1 MVFYWYL
8 KSFAVREWR
17 VDADLVT
24 SRCEMLLDI
33 ANDDFVWASGIVIE
47 PDADVNVW
55 WIAAE
60 QIGQARETVA
70 VYKQRAFAQTE
81 QSLRH

>member
-8 KSFAVREWR
+8 KSFAVRER
-17 VDADLVT
+17 CVDSNLVAT
-24 SRCEMLLDI
+24 GIEMLLDI

>member
-8 KSFAVREWR
+8 KSFAVRER
-17 VDADLVT
+17 CVDSNLVAT
-24 SRCEMLLDI
+24 GIEMLLDI
-33 ANDDFVWASGIVIE
+33 ADDDFIWASSIIIE
-47 PDADVNVW
+47 PDTDVNVW
-55 WIAAE
+55 WIAAK
-60 QIGQARETVA
+60 QIGLTRETVA